1 MVSVQR
7 RRMRTG
13 EYRTSTAGRKGNEY
27 KVQYKVRDGEYSMQL
42 CKRGMSYTDI
52 QLYSHVAVFFCIAQI
67 SVERKND
74 AGKEKCKRVY
84 IDPTLT
90 MPR

>member
-1 MVSVQR
+1 M
-7 RRMRTG
+7 
-13 EYRTSTAGRKGNEY
+13 STK
-27 KVQYKVRDGEYSMQL
+27 YST
-42 CKRGMSYTDI
+42 GMSYTDI